1 MLKAQIGTTIIPSIG
16 SLCIKNISGQISHI
30 VPAGKQLYSNL
41 MSTFLQLPLDFYFVE
56 RCKTFDDNVNNF
68 NSAVLQWCFLQNAV
82 YSSIVMFDFFE
93 IFLSFRSLCSD
104 RRLPFKC
111 NSKNTCWYC
120 DWCYC
125 GSNEHVN
132 KSLEK
137 HIFVHEDFIFSE
149 KYDGCLYDV
158 GRQ

>member
-1 MLKAQIGTTIIPSIG
+1 MLKAQIGTTITTSIG

-30 VPAGKQLYSNL
+30 VPAGKRLYSNL

-56 RCKTFDDNVNNF
+56 RCNTFDDNVNNLNF
-68 NSAVLQWCFLQNAV
+68 AVLQWCFLLNAV
-82 YSSIVMFDFFE
+82 YSSIVMFYFFE
-93 IFLSFRSLCSD
+93 IFFYLGVCVLIADF
-104 RRLPFKC
+104 PFKC